1 MRFSNIKDMERLK
14 EFDPD
19 ERRYWFFQLLVW
31 LDVLAP
37 EVPKCVIETGTYL
50 GYGAYAWSMFF
61 DEVHT
66 VELSDKQYNR
76 AKATYGHVSNI
87 TLYNDTSDSFLAEI
101 LSTRTDQCIIFL
113 DAHGSGGDTTF
124 DDRDGR
130 FGSPILRELQMIK
143 EHSTRNDHIIL
154 IDDLDDCV
162 KLPGYPGKDEISEA
176 LKDINPEYHIELNF
190 PPHLMMTINGLGMA
204 IVL

>member
-1 MRFSNIKDMERLK
+1 MRFSNIDDLYNNEL
-14 EFDPD
+14 FVPA

-37 EVPKCVIETGTYL
+37 EVPKCVIETGTNL
-50 GYGAYAWSMFF
+50 GYGAYTWSMFF

-66 VELSDKQYNR
+66 VELSEHQYNK
-76 AKATYGHVSNI
+76 AKDVYGLVNNI
-87 TLYNDTSDSFLAEI
+87 TFYNDTSDSFLAEI
-101 LSTRTDQCIIFL
+101 LPTRTDQCIIFL

-154 IDDLDDCV
+154 IDDLEDCV
-162 KLPGYPGKDEISEA
+162 KLPGYPNKDEIREA
-176 LKDINPEYHIELNF
+176 LKDINPDYHIELDF
-190 PPHLMMTINGLGMA
+190 PSHLMVSVGGVGMS